1 MYQFSKLSPNEF
13 ETLAVDIV
21 GKMNNIFFQRFTEGP
36 DGGIDGFYESSDN
49 NWIVQAKRYKNTTTL
64 MSKMQQ
70 EKEKMDNYIPKR
82 YFLVTSCSLTPAN
95 KEKIKLIMTPY
106 ILSTNDILGEDE
118 LISLVKEYPEILK
131 NHYKLWLGSVHEL
144 NFITNNEFYNRSSSV
159 LSLLLDDLQFFVL
172 NHDLEK
178 IDYKL
183 KTEHYLFISGDPG
196 SGKTISA
203 SHLAVK
209 YYFSEP
215 SYEFQWISD
224 RKLND
229 AIQLIQKGINQVI
242 VIDDFLGA
250 TFLSSDNLLSVA
262 NDLKVLINI
271 AQKSDGKLKIIFT
284 SRDYILSQMLVQIDD
299 SILKEQITKNSYTI
313 NLFDSIFRANI
324 VYSYYINTNLST
336 LQKQEFI
343 NKKVYQT
350 IIQHDNFNPRLLKNI
365 FMELNNSDNLVS
377 QFCIEK
383 LDNPSSIWKNAFSK
397 LSKEA
402 QVTLYTL
409 SLVENYISIENLTNQ
424 FNEFYYKIYGT
435 VSNNFLFDNALD
447 ELEPNFIIS
456 KTKAETTW
464 FIITN
469 GGVRDF
475 ILKSIST
482 NKILISIIL
491 DSLHYFDFGI
501 EVFSLFVNDNK
512 PIKINEEQQIVLLK
526 KLVYF
531 LEAPIDKLSVSVVF
545 DENGNQ
551 RWTNRKNELG
561 SCISQI
567 CQRLENEEE
576 MLELLA
582 FEISKKYKQD
592 RKKWEEIIYKGHLPT
607 LFIFFRYFDTQ
618 LRTLVYDIATKQ
630 CINSEDAAAIA
641 QEYIKNKE
649 FKKIVDTNRRRIV
662 KMLEDTCFNEVER
675 AKDENHIQA
684 IVNDIYQIEDV
695 FKEFKSLKYLYYEK
709 YEKMYYGDL
718 YDEFDINFEIGY
730 WENNINQKD
739 KESFLEDLKFK
750 KIDID
755 KIFKE
760 VSLETK

>member
-1 MYQFSKLSPNEF
+1 
-13 ETLAVDIV
+13 
-21 GKMNNIFFQRFTEGP
+21 
-36 DGGIDGFYESSDN
+36 
-49 NWIVQAKRYKNTTTL
+49 
-64 MSKMQQ
+64 
-70 EKEKMDNYIPKR
+70 
-82 YFLVTSCSLTPAN
+82 LT
-95 KEKIKLIMTPY
+95 
-106 ILSTNDILGEDE
+106 
-118 LISLVKEYPEILK
+118 
-131 NHYKLWLGSVHEL
+131 
-144 NFITNNEFYNRSSSV
+144 
-159 LSLLLDDLQFFVL
+159 
-172 NHDLEK
+172 
-178 IDYKL
+178 
-183 KTEHYLFISGDPG
+183 
-196 SGKTISA
+196 
-203 SHLAVK
+203 
-209 YYFSEP
+209 
-215 SYEFQWISD
+215 
-224 RKLND
+224 
-229 AIQLIQKGINQVI
+229 
-242 VIDDFLGA
+242 
-250 TFLSSDNLLSVA
+250 
-262 NDLKVLINI
+262 
-271 AQKSDGKLKIIFT
+271 
-284 SRDYILSQMLVQIDD
+284 
-299 SILKEQITKNSYTI
+299 
-313 NLFDSIFRANI
+313 
-324 VYSYYINTNLST
+324 
-336 LQKQEFI
+336 
-343 NKKVYQT
+343 
-350 IIQHDNFNPRLLKNI
+350 
-365 FMELNNSDNLVS
+365 
-377 QFCIEK
+377 
-383 LDNPSSIWKNAFSK
+383 
-397 LSKEA
+397 
-402 QVTLYTL
+402 
-409 SLVENYISIENLTNQ
+409 ENYISIENLTNQ

-435 VSNNFLFDNALD
+435 VANNFLFDNALD

-695 FKEFKSLKYLYYEK
+695 FEEFKSLKYLYYEK

-755 KIFKE
+755 KIFEE